1 MSIKYKPGDKV
12 RVRCDLHTSKNW
24 CDSGVNVIDK
34 MVKRVGDVVTID
46 KIIDTDNDRYYIA
59 EDNDEYC
66 WHSSMFDGLADEPTE
81 SPTTSDA
88 VSHPSHYNVG
98 KIEVID
104 FIEDK
109 KLNFN
114 LGNAVKYIA
123 RCQYKVGGTKRIEDL
138 EKAVWYIQH
147 QIAVWKGEMT

>member
-1 MSIKYKPGDKV
+1 MKYKVGDRVKV
-12 RVRCDLHTSKNW
+12 REDLTEGRHYGKSSDDALCNGTMANAAGKT
-24 CDSGVNVIDK
+24 
-34 MVKRVGDVVTID
+34 VTIAEVD
-46 KIIDTDNDRYYIA
+46 EKQATYRVEECNWWTWTD
-59 EDNDEYC
+59 E
-66 WHSSMFDGLADEPTE
+66 MFSGFADSVIE
-81 SPTTSDA
+81 A
-88 VSHPSHYNVG
+88 VSHPKHYNVG

-123 RCQYKVGGTKRIEDL
+123 RCQHKVGGTKRIEDL

-147 QIAVWKGEMT
+147 QIAVWKGETA

>member
-1 MSIKYKPGDKV
+1 MKYKVGDRVKV
-12 RVRCDLHTSKNW
+12 REDLVEGRHYGKTSDDALWYNEMADTAGKT
-24 CDSGVNVIDK
+24 
-34 MVKRVGDVVTID
+34 VTIAEVD
-46 KIIDTDNDRYYIA
+46 EGRATYRVKECEWWTWTD
-59 EDNDEYC
+59 E
-66 WHSSMFDGLADEPTE
+66 MFDGLADEPTE

-109 KLNFN
+109 KLNFS

-123 RCQYKVGGTKRIEDL
+123 RCQHKVGGTKRIEDL
-138 EKAVWYIQH
+138 KKAIWYIQH
-147 QIAVWKGEMT
+147 QIDVWKGETA

>member
-1 MSIKYKPGDKV
+1 MKVKV
-12 RVRCDLHTSKNW
+12 REN
-24 CDSGVNVIDK
+24 
-34 MVKRVGDVVTID
+34 
-46 KIIDTDNDRYYIA
+46 
-59 EDNDEYC
+59 
-66 WHSSMFDGLADEPTE
+66 LAGEPTN
-81 SPTTSDA
+81 SPTTNSA

-147 QIAVWKGEMT
+147 QIAVWKGEMA

>member
-12 RVRCDLHTSKNW
+12 RIRCDLHTAKNW
-24 CDSGVNVIDK
+24 CNSRVNVTAE
-34 MVKRVGDVVTID
+34 MVNRAGDVVTIK
-46 KIIDTDNDRYYIA
+46 KIVDADSDLYGIV

-66 WHSSMFDGLADEPTE
+66 WHSSMFDGLADESTE

-109 KLNFN
+109 NLNFN

-138 EKAVWYIQH
+138 EKAMWYIQH
-147 QIAVWKGEMT
+147 QIAVWKGETA